1 MARTYES
8 ALSLLASL
16 QSNKAVTSLFS
27 VPILPPSPSQST
39 GKPQD
44 LNALAIPEMLAWLGR
59 AGLSQNDLTQL
70 KCIHVAGT
78 KGKGSVCAFLTSILM
93 SNATAAGKVGTYT
106 SPHLVSVR
114 ERIMIDGQPL
124 APDLFARYFFEIWDA
139 FTEAARAELGRKTGD
154 WHHSPSTAAAAAQ
167 SAKTE
172 ENDRLREAELQGPAT
187 KPFYFRFLTIL
198 AFHAFLREGVR
209 SAVVE
214 CGIGG
219 EYDSTNVLPA
229 EAVTTSVVTQLGIDH
244 VGMLGGTLPEI
255 AWHKIGVAKAG
266 RRCFTRR
273 LTEGEEAAKTM
284 EVLHKRAAERGA
296 ELVEVPDEA
305 VEAWGGVRADEV
317 GGLEGAFQKY
327 NQALAV
333 SAACEHLRVL
343 DGPEQE
349 NNNGSSTAVVN
360 FSSIPDQFTEGL
372 RKARLRGRCETRQE
386 DDITWLIDGAH
397 TAESLREVARWFAS
411 KRSTAANT
419 QHVLLFNQQE
429 RDATKLLEGLYSYIQ
444 QSASSL
450 DTTSIFDKA
459 VFTRNELQPRST
471 DEAERDV
478 SVQNAGAQAFS
489 RLSPDSQVVVCDN
502 VVDAV
507 YEVRKS
513 NPTQGDTKE
522 KTIVLVT
529 GSLHLVGALLR
540 TLEPDAPL

>member
-1 MARTYES
+1 MSCTYES
-8 ALSLLASL
+8 ALSLLSSL

-27 VPILPPSPSQST
+27 VPVLPPSPAQND

-59 AGLSQNDLTQL
+59 AGLSQRELTQL
-70 KCIHVAGT
+70 QCIHVAGT
-78 KGKGSVCAFLTSILM
+78 KGKGSVCAFLTSILVNS
-93 SNATAAGKVGTYT
+93 SNAGAGKVGTYT

-124 APDLFARYFFEIWDA
+124 APDLFARYFFEVWDA

-154 WHHSPSTAAAAAQ
+154 WHSTPDAAAKTARAA
-167 SAKTE
+167 

-198 AFHAFLREGVR
+198 ALHAFLREGVR

-229 EAVTTSVVTQLGIDH
+229 EAITAGVVTQLGIDH

-255 AWHKIGVAKAG
+255 AWHKIGVAKRG

-273 LTEGEEAAKTM
+273 LAGEAEEEGATM
-284 EVLHKRAAERGA
+284 EVLRRRAAERGA
-296 ELVEVPDEA
+296 ELVEVLDEA
-305 VEAWGGVRADEV
+305 VEAWGGVPADAEV
-317 GGLEGAFQKY
+317 GGLEGGFQKY

-333 SAACEHLRVL
+333 SAAREHLRVL
-343 DGPEQE
+343 AGSEQGKD
-349 NNNGSSTAVVN
+349 NKATAIVD
-360 FSSIPDQFTEGL
+360 FSSIPEGFAEGL
-372 RKARLRGRCETRQE
+372 RQARLKGRCETRQE
-386 DDITWLIDGAH
+386 GNVTWLIDGAH
-397 TAESLREVARWFAS
+397 TAESLREVASWFAS

-419 QHVLLFNQQE
+419 RHVLLFNQQE
-429 RDATKLLEGLYSYIQ
+429 RDAAKLLEGLYSGIQ
-444 QSASSL
+444 QNAPSPGTAA
-450 DTTSIFDKA
+450 IFDKA
-459 VFTRNELQPRST
+459 VFTRNELQPRSGE
-471 DEAERDV
+471 EAERDM
-478 SVQNAGAQAFS
+478 SVQNAGAQVFS
-489 RLSPDSQVVVCDN
+489 RLSPDSQAVVCDN
-502 VVDAV
+502 VADAV
-507 YEVRKS
+507 SEVRKCEEA
-513 NPTQGDTKE
+513 QGSTKE

-529 GSLHLVGALLR
+529 GSLHLVGPLLR

>member
-8 ALSLLASL
+8 ALSLLSSL

-27 VPILPPSPSQST
+27 VPILPPSPAQND

-59 AGLSQNDLTQL
+59 AGLSQRDLAQL
-70 KCIHVAGT
+70 QCIHVAGT
-78 KGKGSVCAFLTSILM
+78 KGKGSVCAFLTSILVH
-93 SNATAAGKVGTYT
+93 SNAGKVGTYT

-114 ERIMIDGQPL
+114 ERIMIGGQPL
-124 APDLFARYFFEIWDA
+124 APDLFALYFFEVWDA

-154 WHHSPSTAAAAAQ
+154 WHSSSDPA
-167 SAKTE
+167 AKTARAK

-209 SAVVE
+209 SAVIE

-229 EAVTTSVVTQLGIDH
+229 EAVTAGVVTQLGIDH

-266 RRCFTRR
+266 RRCFTRK
-273 LTEGEEAAKTM
+273 LADNEATM
-284 EVLHKRAAERGA
+284 EVLRQRVAERGA

-305 VEAWGGVRADEV
+305 VEAWGGVRADAEV
-317 GGLEGAFQKY
+317 GGLEGDFQKY

-333 SAACEHLRVL
+333 SAAREHLRVL
-343 DGPEQE
+343 AGSEQAKDDK
-349 NNNGSSTAVVN
+349 STAVID
-360 FSSIPDQFTEGL
+360 FGSIPEGFAEGL
-372 RKARLRGRCETRQE
+372 RQARLRGRCETRQE
-386 DDITWLIDGAH
+386 GNITWLIDGAH

-411 KRSTAANT
+411 KRSTPANT
-419 QHVLLFNQQE
+419 RYMLLFNQQE
-429 RDATKLLEGLYSYIQ
+429 RDAAKLLEGLYSGIQ
-444 QSASSL
+444 QNAPSP
-450 DTTSIFDKA
+450 DTMAIFDKA
-459 VFTRNELQPRST
+459 VFTRNELQSRAG
-471 DEAERDV
+471 DEAERDM
-478 SVQNAGAQAFS
+478 SVQNAGAQVFS
-489 RLSPDSQVVVCDN
+489 QLSPDSQTVVCDN
-502 VVDAV
+502 VASAV
-507 YEVRKS
+507 SEVRNS
-513 NPTQGDTKE
+513 ETSQGNKTE

-540 TLEPDAPL
+540 VLEPDAPL

>member
-8 ALSLLASL
+8 ALTLLSSL

-27 VPILPPSPSQST
+27 VPILPPSPAQNN

-59 AGLSQNDLTQL
+59 TGLAQRDLAQL
-70 KCIHVAGT
+70 QCIHVAGT
-78 KGKGSVCAFLTSILM
+78 KGKGSVCAFLTSILVHS
-93 SNATAAGKVGTYT
+93 SNAGKVGTYT

-124 APDLFARYFFEIWDA
+124 APDLFARYFFEVWDA

-154 WHHSPSTAAAAAQ
+154 WPSSTGNPAAA
-167 SAKTE
+167 K

-229 EAVTTSVVTQLGIDH
+229 EAVTAGVVTQLGIDH
-244 VGMLGGTLPEI
+244 VGMLGGTLSEI

-273 LTEGEEAAKTM
+273 LAGDEATM
-284 EVLHKRAAERGA
+284 EVLRRRAAERGA

-305 VEAWGGVRADEV
+305 VEAWGGVRADAEV
-317 GGLEGAFQKY
+317 GGLEGDFQKY
-327 NQALAV
+327 NQALAI
-333 SAACEHLRVL
+333 SAAREHLRVL
-343 DGPEQE
+343 A
-349 NNNGSSTAVVN
+349 GSEEAKDDKPTVVVD
-360 FSSIPDQFTEGL
+360 FSSIPEGFAEGL
-372 RKARLRGRCETRQE
+372 RQARLRGRCETRQE
-386 DDITWLIDGAH
+386 DNVAWLIDGAH

-411 KRSTAANT
+411 KRSTAANAR
-419 QHVLLFNQQE
+419 HVLLFNQQE
-429 RDATKLLEGLYSYIQ
+429 RDAAKLLEGLYSGIQ
-444 QSASSL
+444 QNVPSPGAAA
-450 DTTSIFDKA
+450 IFDKA
-459 VFTRNELQPRST
+459 VFTRNELQPRSGE
-471 DEAERDV
+471 EAERDM
-478 SVQNAGAQAFS
+478 SVQNAGVQAFNK
-489 RLSPDSQVVVCDN
+489 LSPDSRTVVCDN
-502 VVDAV
+502 VADAV
-507 YEVRKS
+507 SEVRRS
-513 NPTQGDTKE
+513 EVAQGNTAE
-522 KTIVLVT
+522 MTIVLVT

-540 TLEPDAPL
+540 VLEPDAPL

>member
-8 ALSLLASL
+8 ALSLLSTL

-27 VPILPPSPSQST
+27 VPLLPPSPAQND

-44 LNALAIPEMLAWLGR
+44 LNALAIPEMLAWLSR
-59 AGLSQNDLTQL
+59 AGLSQRDLTKLQ
-70 KCIHVAGT
+70 CIHVAGT
-78 KGKGSVCAFLTSILM
+78 KGKGSVCAFLTSILVH
-93 SNATAAGKVGTYT
+93 SNAGKVGTYT

-124 APDLFARYFFEIWDA
+124 APDLFARYFFEVWDA

-154 WHHSPSTAAAAAQ
+154 WHSSQDPA
-167 SAKTE
+167 AKTARAE

-198 AFHAFLREGVR
+198 AFHAFLCEGVR
-209 SAVVE
+209 SAVIE

-229 EAVTTSVVTQLGIDH
+229 EAVTAGVVTQLGIDH

-255 AWHKIGVAKAG
+255 AWHKIGVAKTG

-273 LTEGEEAAKTM
+273 LAGDEATM
-284 EVLHKRAAERGA
+284 EVLRQRAAERGA
-296 ELVEVPDEA
+296 ELVDVPDEA
-305 VEAWGGVRADEV
+305 VEAWGGVRADAEV
-317 GGLEGAFQKY
+317 GGLEGDFQKY

-333 SAACEHLRVL
+333 SAAREHLR
-343 DGPEQE
+343 GFAGSEQVKDDK
-349 NNNGSSTAVVN
+349 STAVVD
-360 FSSIPDQFTEGL
+360 FSSIPEGFAEAL
-372 RKARLRGRCETRQE
+372 RQARLRGRCETRQE
-386 DDITWLIDGAH
+386 GNITWLIDGAH

-419 QHVLLFNQQE
+419 RHVLLFNQQE
-429 RDATKLLEGLYSYIQ
+429 RDAAKLLEGLYSGIQ
-444 QSASSL
+444 QNAPSP
-450 DTTSIFDKA
+450 DTKAIFDKA
-459 VFTRNELQPRST
+459 VFTRNELQPRAG
-471 DEAERDV
+471 DEAQRDM
-478 SVQNAGAQAFS
+478 SVQNAGAQVLS
-489 RLSPDSQVVVCDN
+489 QLSPDSQTVVCDN
-502 VVDAV
+502 VANAV
-507 YEVRKS
+507 SEVRNSEKA
-513 NPTQGDTKE
+513 QGNKTE

-540 TLEPDAPL
+540 VLEPDAPL

>member
-8 ALSLLASL
+8 ALSLLSSL

-27 VPILPPSPSQST
+27 VPILPAPASQSS

-59 AGLSQNDLTQL
+59 AGLSQRDLSQL

-78 KGKGSVCAFLTSILM
+78 KGKGSVCAFLTSILVN
-93 SNATAAGKVGTYT
+93 SSAGTAGKVGTYT

-114 ERIMIDGQPL
+114 ERIMIDGRPL
-124 APDLFARYFFEIWDA
+124 APDLFARYFFEVWDA
-139 FTEAARAELGRKTGD
+139 FTEAARAELGRKTGLCGD
-154 WHHSPSTAAAAAQ
+154 GQEGGERQTP
-167 SAKTE
+167 
-172 ENDRLREAELQGPAT
+172 EAELQGPAT

-219 EYDSTNVLPA
+219 EHDSTNVLPA
-229 EAVTTSVVTQLGIDH
+229 EAVTASVVAPLGIDH
-244 VGMLGGTLPEI
+244 VGMLGRTLPEI

-273 LTEGEEAAKTM
+273 LAGDGHDDKAAATM
-284 EVLHKRAAERGA
+284 EVLRRRAAERGA

-317 GGLEGAFQKY
+317 GGLEGDFQKY

-333 SAACEHLRVL
+333 CAAREHLRVL
-343 DGPEQE
+343 ASPEQE
-349 NNNGSSTAVVN
+349 DSDKSTAVVD
-360 FSSIPDQFTEGL
+360 FSSIPEEFAEGL

-386 DDITWLIDGAH
+386 DSITWLIDGAH

-411 KRSTAANT
+411 KRSTATNT
-419 QHVLLFNQQE
+419 RHVLLFNQQE
-429 RDATKLLEGLYSYIQ
+429 RDAAKLLEGLYSGIQQ
-444 QSASSL
+444 QSASTLSPAA
-450 DTTSIFDKA
+450 IFDKA
-459 VFTRNELQPRST
+459 AFTRNELQPRSG
-471 DEAERDV
+471 DEAERDL
-478 SVQNAGAQAFS
+478 SVQNAGAQVFA
-489 RLSPDSQVVVCDN
+489 RLSPESQVVVCDN
-502 VVDAV
+502 VADVVSEA
-507 YEVRKS
+507 RKS
-513 NPTQGDTKE
+513 VPTQGYATE

-540 TLEPDAPL
+540 TLEPDSPL